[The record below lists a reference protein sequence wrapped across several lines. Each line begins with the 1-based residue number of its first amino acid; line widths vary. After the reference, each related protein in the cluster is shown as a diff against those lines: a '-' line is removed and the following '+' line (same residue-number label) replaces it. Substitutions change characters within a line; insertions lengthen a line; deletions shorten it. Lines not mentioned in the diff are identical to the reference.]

1 MQTNTNSASD
11 TLSEFPVIPAEANR
25 HSGHSNVQTRIPSTS
40 AVLSCLLR
48 ADLTTQWRNR
58 KSFMLILIV
67 PVIIMISWKGVVD
80 KLGSAFVLGNCI
92 TIGLIAIGLMGYS
105 NSVARDRDK
114 GIFQRL
120 RIMPMPV
127 SFIMISRLLVQLV
140 MIALLTI
147 CVFIIGYEVDKISLT
162 PAGYVLTF
170 ITAFLGGAL
179 YLGFGQMIVG
189 LIKNAET
196 VNSGTRLV
204 YIAFI
209 MLGMF
214 GELSKNVQFKQI
226 VHWSPFG
233 TVKTM
238 LAAAMNPALWN
249 SEASIALLVT
259 IGYAIVFAFLG
270 IKWFKWS
277 SAGA

>member
-11 TLSEFPVIPAEANR
+11 TLSELPVIPAEANR
-25 HSGHSNVQTRIPSTS
+25 HSGQLNVQTRIPSTS

-114 GIFQRL
+114 GIFQSL
-120 RIMPMPV
+120 RVAPL
-127 SFIMISRLLVQLV
+127 SAWSIMISRLAIQML
-140 MIALLTI
+140 MILLMTTA
-147 CVFIIGYEVDKISLT
+147 VFMAGFYFDNISLS
-162 PAGYVLTF
+162 PVSYVLGYVAA
-170 ITAFLGGAL
+170 IVGGAV
-179 YLGFGQMIVG
+179 YLGLGQMIVG

-196 VNSGTRLV
+196 VHSTSRLV
-204 YIAFI
+204 YFIFI
-209 MLGMF
+209 MVGMF
-214 GELSKNVQFKQI
+214 GELGILGQQI
-226 VHWSPFG
+226 GQSCPMVALRNC
-233 TVKTM
+233 KTYPRQQRRPR
-238 LAAAMNPALWN
+238 N
-249 SEASIALLVT
+249 
-259 IGYAIVFAFLG
+259 LG
-270 IKWFKWS
+270 CWRNQGADCNHRIRICFR
-277 SAGA
+277 SAGN